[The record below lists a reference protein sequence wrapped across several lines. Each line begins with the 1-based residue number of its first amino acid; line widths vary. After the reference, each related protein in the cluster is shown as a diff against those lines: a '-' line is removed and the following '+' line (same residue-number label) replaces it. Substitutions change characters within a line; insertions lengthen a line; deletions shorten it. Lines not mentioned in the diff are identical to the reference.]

1 MSIEIFDR
9 GSRDF
14 TRQTDAAVAAGAYLR
29 GRLFADAVASGTRA
43 GEVVLD
49 YGCGPGR
56 IGAMIADRG
65 FRVDGRD
72 PSPLMLVEAR
82 KLLRDDEG
90 VSFSLST
97 GNGEGLPDGHYG
109 AIVCSSVIEFVTEPG
124 ALLRHFHRATKPGGL
139 LAVSFAN
146 RRSLWGAYAR
156 WKYEQPHF
164 AIQHNVWTF
173 ERART
178 LLAENGFRVES
189 GPVYYEASPFDKRP
203 RLKFLSGSAWI
214 GTLGFVAARRT
225 GG

>member
-109 AIVCSSVIEFVTEPG
+109 AIVCSSVIEFVPEP
-124 ALLRHFHRATKPGGL
+124 AKLLRHFHRATKPGAL
-139 LAVSFAN
+139 LALSFSN

-156 WKYEQPHF
+156 RRYEQPHL
-164 AIQHNVWTF
+164 AVQYNVWTF
-173 ERART
+173 EQTRT
-178 LLAENGFRVES
+178 LLAENGFRVMS
-189 GPVYYEASPFDKRP
+189 GPIYYEASPFDRRP
-203 RLKFLSGSAWI
+203 LLKSLSASAWV
-214 GTLGFVAARRT
+214 GTLGFVTARRS
-225 GG
+225 